1 MSALVPALV
10 ALAALV
16 GIAACVR
23 ARRPGWP
30 WLVLAQ
36 AIAALVLAVLLAR
49 GTIAP
54 APEELVVLSPGPAGA
69 LPPPVRGQP
78 MVALPGADAPAGTQR
93 VPDLATALRRHPG
106 TRALR
111 IHGGGLAARD
121 REAAAGLRVAFE
133 PGPAPVGIVA
143 LDLPERVVVGGAWRL
158 RGRVDGIAGARVELR
173 EPAGRVVDGA
183 EADADGAFD
192 LGASARSEGRVEY
205 TLAVLDAAGEP
216 VEAVRVPLVV
226 EPGATPRLLVLAGA
240 PDPELRA
247 LRRWAL
253 DAGFELSSR
262 IALAPGLAQR
272 RGEVALDAAALARL
286 DLLVVDPRSWAALPA
301 GERAGVM
308 AAVREGLGLLLR
320 VNGPLPPA
328 VAADWRELGFAVE
341 PAEIAEGVVLA
352 APPRAPAW
360 PELTRRPVAVRAADS
375 AVLLAAQDGAAL
387 ARWRPL
393 GRGRVGA
400 TWLTDTYKLAQSVS
414 ATAHGDLW
422 SGVVHV
428 LARARGPNSLAT
440 PSGARVDQRAVVC
453 GVAPGSQVIAPDGTV
468 ATLVAR
474 ADDPRACAAYWP
486 ASAGWHR
493 LQSGGL
499 AADFRVGDADD
510 AVAVEATVRRNA
522 TTALARSSAAI
533 ETPVSPRS
541 LPAWALFLAW
551 LGVSATIWW
560 RERRP
565 VPNRGSLEGRQVV
578 PERADRAHGRNA

>member
-49 GTIAP
+49 GTITP
-54 APEELVVLSPGPAGA
+54 APEVLVVLSAGPAGA

-78 MVALPGADAPAGTQR
+78 LVALPGADAPAGAQR

-121 REAAAGLRVAFE
+121 REAAAGLPIAFE

-143 LDLPERVVVGGAWRL
+143 LASPERVVVGGAWRL
-158 RGRVDGIAGARVELR
+158 RGRVEGIADARVELR
-173 EPAGRVVDGA
+173 EPAGRVVDA
-183 EADADGAFD
+183 TEADAEGAFD

-205 TLAVLDAAGEP
+205 TLAVLDAAGET
-216 VEAVRVPLVV
+216 VETVRVPLVV
-226 EPGATPRLLVLAGA
+226 EPGATPRVLVLAGA

-286 DLLVVDPRSWAALPA
+286 DLLVVDPRSWSALPA
-301 GERAGVM
+301 GERAGVV

-328 VAADWRELGFAVE
+328 VATDWRELGFAVE

-360 PELTRRPVAVRAADS
+360 PELTRRPIAVRAADS
-375 AVLLAAQDGAAL
+375 AVLLAAQDGATL

-400 TWLTDTYKLAQSVS
+400 TWLLDSYKLAQSVS
-414 ATAHGDLW
+414 PEAYGSVW
-422 SGVVHV
+422 SGIVRT
-428 LARARGPNSLAT
+428 LARARGQDALAL
-440 PSGARVDQRAVVC
+440 PREARVDQRVILC
-453 GVAPGSQVIAPDGTV
+453 GVAPGSQVLAADGS
-468 ATLVAR
+468 ATALVLAAGDAR
-474 ADDPRACAAYWP
+474 GCAAYWP
-486 ASAGWHR
+486 GVAGWQR
-493 LQSGGL
+493 LQSAGL
-499 AADFRVGDADD
+499 QADFHVRANDD
-510 AVAVEATVRRNA
+510 ALALDAAARRDATA
-522 TTALARSSAAI
+522 ALARASTGIDPPPPARPA
-533 ETPVSPRS
+533 
-541 LPAWALFLAW
+541 LPAWLLFLAW
-551 LGVSATIWW
+551 LAVSAAIWW
-560 RERRP
+560 RERRA
-565 VPNRGSLEGRQVV
+565 G
-578 PERADRAHGRNA
+578 ERAFG